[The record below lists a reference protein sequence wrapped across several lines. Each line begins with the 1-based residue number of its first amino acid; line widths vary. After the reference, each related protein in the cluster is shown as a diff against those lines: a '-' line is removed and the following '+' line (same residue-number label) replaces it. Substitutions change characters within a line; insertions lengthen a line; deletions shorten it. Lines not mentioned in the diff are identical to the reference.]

1 MFSIADG
8 SFKSFDNYTVKLS
21 AKETNWTLSEVRKCP
36 TFLKNLISKYDFGP
50 VKLSGLSRNWPLYHN
65 IYLHNARLFV
75 ASLFFLK
82 HVIEAKSEHEQKA
95 RGVAGGEAREASQ
108 TKNIYLGPHFAGSSL
123 SFNAGVQFSR
133 DSTVRST
140 IE

>member
-1 MFSIADG
+1 M
-8 SFKSFDNYTVKLS
+8 
-21 AKETNWTLSEVRKCP
+21 
-36 TFLKNLISKYDFGP
+36 
-50 VKLSGLSRNWPLYHN
+50 
-65 IYLHNARLFV
+65 
-75 ASLFFLK
+75 
-82 HVIEAKSEHEQKA
+82 IEAKSEHEQKA

-140 IE
+140 IELKYEKIEGCEKSTLSLCATLADFLI